1 MYEWTWDERLTSR
14 KFLLSQNNLE
24 VKFHP
29 GYSDGTVAVRGNKIL
44 SKGRHHYW
52 EVEMLSQI
60 YGTDVMVGVGTAKAN
75 INERDKFLSLLGQD
89 RESWGLSYRGKIHH
103 DGEIKDYSEPF
114 AQGNIVG
121 LHLDTWKGT
130 LQFFIN
136 NKPFGIAFTGLHGIE
151 LYPIISSTAANSCM
165 RITQILSVPASLQ
178 MDCLGLL
185 KPLHKSYLST
195 VFPGLRYLLDSKFA
209 EVLRKKRDNDDSEDN
224 EYEFPEEYLIL
235 DDFDFALVGC
245 GRRKKNERSIKF

>member
-121 LHLDTWKGT
+121 LHLDTWK
-130 LQFFIN
+130 
-136 NKPFGIAFTGLHGIE
+136 
-151 LYPIISSTAANSCM
+151 AANSCM

-209 EVLRKKRDNDDSEDN
+209 EVLRKKRDNLDQR
-224 EYEFPEEYLIL
+224 YLVHRQAPFFGGLSADHLQELGAPRGSNIFL
-235 DDFDFALVGC
+235 NKPLIV
-245 GRRKKNERSIKF
+245 KIH

>member
-1 MYEWTWDERLTSR
+1 MLKLLLMVLVYEWAWDERLTSR
-14 KFLLSQNNLE
+14 KSLLSQNNLE

-29 GYSDGTVAVRGNKIL
+29 GYSDGTVAVRGDKIL

-60 YGTDVMVGVGTAKAN
+60 YGTDVMVGVGTAKVN

-89 RESWGLSYRGKIHH
+89 RESWGLSYKGKIHY

-114 AQGNIVG
+114 AQGSVVG
-121 LHLDTWKGT
+121 LHLDTWK
-130 LQFFIN
+130 
-136 NKPFGIAFTGLHGIE
+136 
-151 LYPIISSTAANSCM
+151 AANSCM
-165 RITQILSVPASLQ
+165 RITQSLSVPASLQ

-185 KPLHKSYLST
+185 KPLHRSYLST
-195 VFPGLRYLLDSKFA
+195 AFPGLRYLLNSKFA
-209 EVLRKKRDNDDSEDN
+209 EVLRKKRDNDDSEDS

-235 DDFDFALVGC
+235 DDFDFALVGR
-245 GRRKKNERSIKF
+245 GRRKKKRIIH

>member
-1 MYEWTWDERLTSR
+1 
-14 KFLLSQNNLE
+14 
-24 VKFHP
+24 
-29 GYSDGTVAVRGNKIL
+29 
-44 SKGRHHYW
+44 
-52 EVEMLSQI
+52 MLSQI

-209 EVLRKKRDNDDSEDN
+209 EVLRKKRDNLDQR
-224 EYEFPEEYLIL
+224 YLVHRQAPFFGGLSADHLQELGAPRGSNIFL
-235 DDFDFALVGC
+235 NKPLIV
-245 GRRKKNERSIKF
+245 KIH